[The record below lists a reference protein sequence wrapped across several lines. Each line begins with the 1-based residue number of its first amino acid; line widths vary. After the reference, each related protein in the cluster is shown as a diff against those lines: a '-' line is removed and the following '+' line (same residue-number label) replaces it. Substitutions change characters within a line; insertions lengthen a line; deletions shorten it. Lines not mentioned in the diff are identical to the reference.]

1 MEVIFDCYDVDMSTQ
16 AKMVANLSRHINKDP
31 GLDVAMEAHVIPFVT
46 CHLTMKLLK
55 MEPEKIEDM
64 EENLLDEAQELLV
77 S

>member
-1 MEVIFDCYDVDMSTQ
+1 
-16 AKMVANLSRHINKDP
+16 
-31 GLDVAMEAHVIPFVT
+31 MEAHVIPFVT